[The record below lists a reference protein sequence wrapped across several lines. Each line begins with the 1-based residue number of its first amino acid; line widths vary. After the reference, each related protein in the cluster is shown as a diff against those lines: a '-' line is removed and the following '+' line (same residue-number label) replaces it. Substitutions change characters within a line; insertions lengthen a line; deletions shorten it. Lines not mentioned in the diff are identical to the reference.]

1 MAENVFARS
10 ALDHRIYEVVLDDF
24 AFTCSATRGRITASP
39 DLWISPAFIDLQVN
53 GFAGVDY
60 NSPGASIDEI
70 DRSLGVIRRTGVA
83 SLLPTVITGDADHM
97 IAALRNLRQAQQ
109 RASLGRMIA
118 GFHVEGPHISP
129 EDGPR
134 GAHPLQHVRLPDF
147 NEFLKWQDAT
157 EGNIRVVT
165 LSPHWEE
172 SPRYI
177 ENVVAAGA
185 SVSIG
190 HTHASAAQIAEAVSA
205 GASMSTHL
213 GNAAH
218 PMLPKTSNYIWDQ
231 LADDR
236 LTASFIADG
245 IHIPAGFL
253 RSALRAKTIDRS
265 VLVTDASSPAGA
277 LPGRYKLGEQDVDL
291 TVDGRVVMA
300 GQNRLAGSALKLNE
314 AVARVMREAGLSL
327 EEVLQLATA
336 NPARAA
342 CLEIPK
348 EQILFRLTSG
358 RLDVLAMSA

>member
-10 ALDHRIYEVVLDDF
+10 ALDSRIHEVVRNDF
-24 AFTCSATRGRITASP
+24 TFTCLATRGRITASP
-39 DLWISPAFIDLQVN
+39 DLWISPAFVDLQVN

-60 NSPGASIDEI
+60 NSPIAPIEEI
-70 DRSLGVIRRTGVA
+70 DRSLAVIRRTGVA

-97 IAALRNLRQAQQ
+97 VAALRNLHQAQQ

-118 GFHVEGPHISP
+118 GFHVEGPHISS

-134 GAHPLQHVRLPDF
+134 GAHPLPHIRPPDL

-157 EGNIRVVT
+157 DGNIRIVT
-165 LSPHWEE
+165 LSPHWED

-177 ENVVAAGA
+177 EKVVAAGA
-185 SVSIG
+185 TVSIG
-190 HTHASAAQIAEAVSA
+190 HTHASSAQIADAVSA

-253 RSALRAKTIDRS
+253 RSALRAKSIDRS

-277 LPGRYKLGEQDVDL
+277 PPGRYKLGEQDVDL

-314 AVARVMREAGLSL
+314 AIARVMREAGLSL
-327 EEVLQLATA
+327 EDALQLATT

-342 CLEIPK
+342 HLEVPQ

>member
-10 ALDHRIYEVVLDDF
+10 ALDSRVYEVVRDDF
-24 AFTCSATRGRITASP
+24 TFSCSATRGRITATP
-39 DLWISPAFIDLQVN
+39 DLWISPAFVDLQVN
-53 GFAGVDY
+53 GFAGIDY
-60 NSPGASIDEI
+60 NSPVASIEEI

-83 SLLPTVITGDADHM
+83 SLLPTVITGDAGHM
-97 IAALRNLRQAQQ
+97 VGSLRNLRRAQQ

-134 GAHPLQHVRLPDF
+134 GAHPLMHVRAPDF
-147 NEFLKWQDAT
+147 NEFLNWQEAT
-157 EGNIRVVT
+157 DGNVRIVT
-165 LSPHWEE
+165 LSPHWEG

-177 ENVVAAGA
+177 EQVVAAGA
-185 SVSIG
+185 TVSIG
-190 HTHASAAQIAEAVSA
+190 HTHASSAQIADAVRA
-205 GASMSTHL
+205 GATMSTHL

-218 PMLPKTSNYIWDQ
+218 PTLPKTANYIWDQ

-245 IHIPAGFL
+245 IHVPAAFL
-253 RSALRAKTIDRS
+253 RSALRAKSMARS

-277 LPGRYKLGEQDVDL
+277 PPGRYKLGEQDVDL

-300 GQNRLAGSALKLNE
+300 GQDRLAGSALKLNE

-327 EEVLQLATA
+327 EDALQLATT

-342 CLEIPK
+342 HLEIAK
-348 EQILFRLTSG
+348 EQILFRLTNG